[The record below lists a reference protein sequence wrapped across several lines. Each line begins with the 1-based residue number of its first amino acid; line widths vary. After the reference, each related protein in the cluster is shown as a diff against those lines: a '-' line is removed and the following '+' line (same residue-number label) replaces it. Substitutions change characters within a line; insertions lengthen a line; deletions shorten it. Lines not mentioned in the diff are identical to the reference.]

1 MLKGGVQRKTRRS
14 SKKAKVSRKS
24 KTTGK
29 HRRHHD
35 KSLIRTA
42 KIMSRKTHERRHPSR
57 ATPTMSM
64 TDLQFMAKSRGIP
77 FGGLTKM
84 KLVKK
89 INNYY

>member
-1 MLKGGVQRKTRRS
+1 MLKGGAQRKARRS

-24 KTTGK
+24 KSSVK
-29 HRRHHD
+29 HRHHD

-42 KIMSRKTHERRHPSR
+42 KILTRKTRERRHPTR

-64 TDLQFMAKSRGIP
+64 TDLQFMAKSKGIP
-77 FGGLTKM
+77 FGGLTKA

>member
-1 MLKGGVQRKTRRS
+1 MLKGGARRKTRRS

-24 KTTGK
+24 KSTIK
-29 HRRHHD
+29 HQHHD

-42 KIMSRKTHERRHPSR
+42 KILSRKTYERRQPSR

-64 TDLQFMAKSRGIP
+64 TDLQFMARSRGIP

>member
-1 MLKGGVQRKTRRS
+1 MLKGGVQRKARKS

-24 KTTGK
+24 KTTAK
-29 HRRHHD
+29 HRHHD

-42 KIMSRKTHERRHPSR
+42 KILSRKTHERRHPSR